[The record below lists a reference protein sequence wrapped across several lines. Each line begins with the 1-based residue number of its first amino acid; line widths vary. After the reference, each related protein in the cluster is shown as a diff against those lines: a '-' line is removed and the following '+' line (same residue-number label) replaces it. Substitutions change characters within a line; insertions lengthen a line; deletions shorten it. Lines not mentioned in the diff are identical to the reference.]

1 MDRKKD
7 ALDLL
12 RKIPPP
18 LLLAVAV
25 GGIILLLVLFSGP
38 EQGRLPVK
46 GVKALTFTA
55 VDLSGQKVSLSDYR
69 GKVVLLDFWATWCS
83 PCLMELPH
91 IKRVYDR
98 YKNDGFTVIG
108 ISLNTDR
115 TELETLVRMVG
126 IEWPQIFDGKGWE
139 NEISRL
145 YNVYS
150 LPATF
155 LVDQKGLIR
164 YVNLRGEQELDRA
177 VRELL
182 GKEKVVQSPAAY

>member
-1 MDRKKD
+1 LDRKKD